1 MGKHKLEVA
10 LSFGAKRMKSKTKD
24 TNMEIHPMML
34 DQIHFSV
41 CMYITIH
48 VAKKEEHTWMI
59 EAKLNNFRLLD

>member
-48 VAKKEEHTWMI
+48 VAKKEEHT
-59 EAKLNNFRLLD
+59 